1 MGKITLDEVV
11 NKFLEA
17 TSENI
22 SDYRL
27 KDALKSQII
36 NDIKEEV
43 VNKEVESITEK
54 SNYKIREKEN
64 KEMLE
69 KLKNIIIETLIIGLV
84 LGLLVNQITELI
96 GIWKSGNQ
104 IEIFNWIWVIALLV
118 VLGGLTMLMYISK
131 LSDFI
136 NNNKGD

>member
-1 MGKITLDEVV
+1 MNKITLDEVV
-11 NKFLEA
+11 NKFLDA
-17 TSENI
+17 TSKNI
-22 SDYRL
+22 TDDRL
-27 KDALKSQII
+27 KEALKLQIT

-43 VNKEVESITEK
+43 INKEIECIIKK
-54 SNYKIREKEN
+54 SDDKIREKEN

-69 KLKNIIIETLIIGLV
+69 KLKNIIIETLIIGLI

-104 IEIFNWIWVIALLV
+104 IELFTWIWVIVLLV
-118 VLGGLTMLMYISK
+118 ALGGLTMLMYISK

-136 NNNKGD
+136 NTNKGD

>member
-1 MGKITLDEVV
+1 MNKITLDEVV
-11 NKFLEA
+11 NKFLDA
-17 TSENI
+17 TSKNI
-22 SDYRL
+22 TDDRL
-27 KDALKSQII
+27 KEALKLQIT

-43 VNKEVESITEK
+43 INKEIECIIKK
-54 SNYKIREKEN
+54 SDDKIREKEN

-69 KLKNIIIETLIIGLV
+69 KLKNIIIETLIIGLI

-104 IEIFNWIWVIALLV
+104 IELFTWIWVIVLLV
-118 VLGGLTMLMYISK
+118 ALGVLTMLMYISK

>member
-1 MGKITLDEVV
+1 MNKITLDEVV
-11 NKFLEA
+11 NKFLDA

-22 SDYRL
+22 TDDRL
-27 KDALKSQII
+27 KEALKLQIT

-43 VNKEVESITEK
+43 INKEIECIIKK
-54 SNYKIREKEN
+54 SDDKIREKEN

-69 KLKNIIIETLIIGLV
+69 KLKNIIIETLIIGLI

-104 IEIFNWIWVIALLV
+104 IELFTWIWVIVLLV
-118 VLGGLTMLMYISK
+118 ALGVLTMLMYISK

>member
-1 MGKITLDEVV
+1 MNKITLDEVV
-11 NKFLEA
+11 NKFLDA
-17 TSENI
+17 TSKNI
-22 SDYRL
+22 TDDRL
-27 KDALKSQII
+27 KEALKLQIT

-43 VNKEVESITEK
+43 INKEIECIIKK
-54 SNYKIREKEN
+54 SDDKIREKEN

-69 KLKNIIIETLIIGLV
+69 KLKNIIIETLIIGLI

-104 IEIFNWIWVIALLV
+104 IELFTWIWVIVLLV
-118 VLGGLTMLMYISK
+118 ALGGLTMLMYISK

>member
-1 MGKITLDEVV
+1 MNKITLDEVV
-11 NKFLEA
+11 NKFLDA
-17 TSENI
+17 TTENI
-22 SDYRL
+22 TDDRL
-27 KDALKSQII
+27 KEALKLQIT

-43 VNKEVESITEK
+43 INKEIECIIKK
-54 SNYKIREKEN
+54 SDDKIREKEN

-69 KLKNIIIETLIIGLV
+69 KLKNIIIETLIIGLI

-104 IEIFNWIWVIALLV
+104 IELFTWIWVIVLLV
-118 VLGGLTMLMYISK
+118 ALGVLTMLMYISK